1 MCPYGLCMEELCELL
16 TLKNLA
22 ELKDLAEMVS
32 KTTEKQILI
41 LLQKK
46 MSQFCP
52 QNTAIV
58 C

>member
-1 MCPYGLCMEELCELL
+1 MEESCELL

-46 MSQFCP
+46 MSQLCP